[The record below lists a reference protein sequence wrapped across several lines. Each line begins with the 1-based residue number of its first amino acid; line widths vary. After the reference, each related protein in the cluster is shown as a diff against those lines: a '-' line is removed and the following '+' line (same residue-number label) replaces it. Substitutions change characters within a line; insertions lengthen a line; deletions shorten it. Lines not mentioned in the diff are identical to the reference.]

1 MQEFFIKAE
10 EKDIEISWP
19 SKEAVRLANAIL
31 HTYTL
36 DKHKDPELDVPMKR
50 VRELFGK
57 TCNEEALSYVSGLV
71 DEILA
76 EPVAVINKELDRK
89 LIKWKTYVFFTL
101 LAPIKIGADSIK
113 FRINLE
119 YIRIMKE
126 FVINPYIEL

>member
-1 MQEFFIKAE
+1 M
-10 EKDIEISWP
+10 
-19 SKEAVRLANAIL
+19 RLANAIL

-89 LIKWKTYVFFTL
+89 LIKWKTYVFLTL